1 MVDCECQEKSIE
13 KTHSIRKDKRTN
25 LKDLPEK
32 EKSLKSILSEKFL
45 RKQNLDQKSSLSRKK
60 QGSRFDQK
68 QAHTQAAPQILH
80 LIFGPAYGKLQISR
94 KFSAKDAFNLQ
105 R

>member
-32 EKSLKSILSEKFL
+32 EKSLKSILNEKFL

-80 LIFGPAYGKLQISR
+80 LIFLAQPTVNC
-94 KFSAKDAFNLQ
+94 KFQENLAQKDAFNL
-105 R
+105 

>member
-32 EKSLKSILSEKFL
+32 EKSLKSILSEEFL
-45 RKQNLDQKSSLSRKK
+45 RKQKPRPEIIIIKK
-60 QGSRFDQK
+60 ETRIEIRSINRLT
-68 QAHTQAAPQILH
+68 H
-80 LIFGPAYGKLQISR
+80 KLLLRYYI
-94 KFSAKDAFNLQ
+94 
-105 R
+105 

>member
-45 RKQNLDQKSSLSRKK
+45 RKQKPRPEVIIIKKETRIEIRSETGSHTRCSSDIT
-60 QGSRFDQK
+60 FDFW
-68 QAHTQAAPQILH
+68 PSL
-80 LIFGPAYGKLQISR
+80 R
-94 KFSAKDAFNLQ
+94 
-105 R
+105 

>member
-32 EKSLKSILSEKFL
+32 ENIFEINSQREVF
-45 RKQNLDQKSSLSRKK
+45 KK
-60 QGSRFDQK
+60 TKPRPEVIIIK
-68 QAHTQAAPQILH
+68 
-80 LIFGPAYGKLQISR
+80 
-94 KFSAKDAFNLQ
+94 
-105 R
+105 

>member
-32 EKSLKSILSEKFL
+32 EKSLKINSQRE
-45 RKQNLDQKSSLSRKK
+45 
-60 QGSRFDQK
+60 
-68 QAHTQAAPQILH
+68 
-80 LIFGPAYGKLQISR
+80 IF
-94 KFSAKDAFNLQ
+94 
-105 R
+105 